1 MKVKELIEKLKTF
14 EPDKKITINVCN
26 NNPYT
31 NEKLFSKDRKFKL
44 HKGMFLTDNITFD
57 DVVYNSV
64 DDNIIE
70 VTICI

>member
-14 EPDKKITINVCN
+14 EPDEKITLEVYKQDEMPI
-26 NNPYT
+26 Y
-31 NEKLFSKDRKFKL
+31 
-44 HKGMFLTDNITFD
+44 ITFD

-70 VTICI
+70 VTICIPDNAFLGKIKEKK

>member
-14 EPDKKITINVCN
+14 EPDEKITLEVYKQDEMPI
-26 NNPYT
+26 Y
-31 NEKLFSKDRKFKL
+31 
-44 HKGMFLTDNITFD
+44 ITFD
-57 DVVYNSV
+57 DVVYNTV